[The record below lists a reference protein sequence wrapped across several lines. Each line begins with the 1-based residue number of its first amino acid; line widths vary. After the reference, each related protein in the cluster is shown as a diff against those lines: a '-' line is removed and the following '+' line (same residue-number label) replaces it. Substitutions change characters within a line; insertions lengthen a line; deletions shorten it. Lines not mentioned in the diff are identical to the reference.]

1 MNYLVVN
8 IEDANDFYL
17 VDDVD
22 ALIVEMYECELESNT
37 FGVVEKWFYETHKVF
52 FSKSNIKEV
61 VI

>member
-17 VDDVD
+17 VDDVN
-22 ALIVEMYECELESNT
+22 ALIVEMYECELENNT
-37 FGVVEKWFYETHKVF
+37 FSVVEGWFYEIHKVF
-52 FSKSNIKEV
+52 FSESSIEEA

>member
-17 VDDVD
+17 VDDVN
-22 ALIVEMYECELESNT
+22 ALIVEMYECELENNT
-37 FGVVEKWFYETHKVF
+37 FSVVEGWFYETHKVF
-52 FSKSNIKEV
+52 FSESSIKEA